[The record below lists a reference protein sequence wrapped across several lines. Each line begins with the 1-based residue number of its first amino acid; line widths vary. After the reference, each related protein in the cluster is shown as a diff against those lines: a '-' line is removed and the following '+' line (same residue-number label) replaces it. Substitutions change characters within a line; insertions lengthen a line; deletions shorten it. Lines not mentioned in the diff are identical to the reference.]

1 MYHVGM
7 GEIERRGKK
16 RKQKRDFQRALLM
29 TVQAVGLL
37 ALVAVPS
44 NLPIALHKLG
54 MLPTRPRDSSSVN
67 RARRALLRKG
77 LLARNREGFLRLT
90 PRGEAHLSRLEIQ
103 EDLLKPHR
111 RWDGRWRVLI
121 FDIPEKRKHLREKV
135 RNSLRAV
142 GFVRLQDSVWMFP
155 HDCEE
160 FVALLKAD
168 FKIGKDML
176 YMIVDEMESDEF
188 LKKRFGL
195 S

>member
-142 GFVRLQDSVWMFP
+142 GFVRLQDSVWVFP